1 MTKHPE
7 PPADSPPET
16 QGPYRRWSRR
26 KARKQHQAAQPLT
39 ESATPGAQ
47 VATGEATVA
56 QAELPSLDTLDED
69 SQLGAFFAEGVSES
83 LRRSAL
89 RKIFHLQRY
98 NVCDGLDDYAEDYT
112 HFEPL
117 GEIMTADLRLRL
129 EREQLKR
136 ALENAGQIGEPVDSE
151 ADRGEAS
158 SDPDQTFASR
168 NDGGEPAAET

>member
-1 MTKHPE
+1 MTKHPD
-7 PPADSPPET
+7 PPAASLPET
-16 QGPYRRWSRR
+16 HGPYRRWSRR
-26 KARKQHQAAQPLT
+26 KARNQHQPAQRLAEPAAP
-39 ESATPGAQ
+39 EAQ
-47 VATGEATVA
+47 VASGEGTVA
-56 QAELPSLDTLDED
+56 QAELPSLDTLDEH
-69 SQLGAFFAEGVSES
+69 SKLGAFFAEGVSES

-112 HFEPL
+112 HFQPL

-129 EREQLKR
+129 EREQRKR
-136 ALENAGQIGEPVDSE
+136 TLENAGQIAEPVDSE

-168 NDGGEPAAET
+168 DDGGDSAAET